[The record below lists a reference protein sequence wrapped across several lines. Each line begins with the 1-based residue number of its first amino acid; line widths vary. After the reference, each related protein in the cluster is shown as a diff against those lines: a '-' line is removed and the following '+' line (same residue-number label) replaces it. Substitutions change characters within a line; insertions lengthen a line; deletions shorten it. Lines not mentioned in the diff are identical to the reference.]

1 LYISEDTITQIK
13 DHVNIVNVI
22 GEFVPLK
29 KSGQNYKGLCPF
41 HTEKTPS
48 FVVNPQKG
56 IFHCFGCGVG
66 GNVFNFLMK
75 LKGISFPDAV
85 RLLGE
90 RAGIHVETEGRRDV
104 KRSKVDILY
113 KINETASSF
122 FANNLLSEKGVH
134 ALRYLKIRKIDSTTT
149 KAFHLGYSLRSWD
162 ALLLYLQSKGFGTGI
177 LEESGLILKK
187 RRGDG
192 YYDRFRNR
200 IIFPIQDSIGRYVGF
215 GARILETEN
224 EEGPKY
230 INTNENLLF
239 HKGKQLYG
247 FYNAEEFIRR
257 EDSVFVV
264 EGYFD
269 VIRMYKE
276 GFRNAVA
283 PLGTALTEEQIAL
296 ILRYT
301 RNIYLLFDPD
311 EAGLKAALRSI
322 NMLFKR
328 GVEPYIVRFP
338 QGKDPGDFFDE
349 YSGEEFDILREDA
362 VPGIDFIIG
371 TFIDEKKVY
380 TANEKIIILHRLS
393 DYYTGMESTILKDE
407 LIAKTSKVLKTE
419 EYILKKEIEK
429 FAKKNVP
436 QIRRGSS
443 GEKEH
448 IVVSAE
454 LRLLLFLLSN
464 PEYFHLVEARLDES
478 YFNGKWTKRLW
489 NAILKAQK
497 VSDWNSGTVLDY
509 LDDEKYIE
517 YISGKLMDEVLTNN
531 PKETITELMVKLK
544 KNKLENQITAI
555 NKKLAKAEL
564 ENDEAS
570 KSTLLLEL
578 AAQENELKKW
588 KSLKS
593 LDFSQ

>member
-13 DHVNIVNVI
+13 DHVNIVDII
-22 GEFVPLK
+22 GEYVPLK
-29 KSGQNYKGLCPF
+29 KAGQSYKGLCPF

-48 FVVNPQKG
+48 FIVNPQKG

-90 RAGIHVETEGRRDV
+90 RAGIHIEAEGRRDI

-113 KINETASSF
+113 KINEAASSF
-122 FANNLLSEKGVH
+122 FVNNLLSEKGVH
-134 ALRYLKIRKIDSTTT
+134 ALRYLKIRKIDSETT

-162 ALLLYLQSKGFGTGI
+162 ALLLYLQSKGFGTGL
-177 LEESGLILKK
+177 LEEAGLILKK
-187 RRGDG
+187 RKGDG

-200 IIFPIQDSIGRYVGF
+200 IIFPIQDSIGRFVGF

-230 INTNENLLF
+230 INSNENLLF

-247 FYNAEEFIRR
+247 FYNTEDFIRK

-276 GFRNAVA
+276 GFKNTVA

-338 QGKDPGDFFDE
+338 QGIDPGDFFDE
-349 YSGEEFDILREDA
+349 YSKEEFDILKRDA
-362 VPGIDFIIG
+362 VPGVDFIIG
-371 TFIDEKKVY
+371 TLIDEKKIY
-380 TANEKIIILHRLS
+380 TANEKIVILHRLS

-407 LIAKTSKVLKTE
+407 LIAKTSKLLKTE

-429 FAKKNVP
+429 LTKKNVP

-443 GEKEH
+443 GEKEYKD
-448 IVVSAE
+448 VSAE

-464 PEYFHLVEARLDES
+464 PECFYIVEARLDES

-489 NAILKAQK
+489 DAILKAQK

-509 LDDEKYIE
+509 LDDVKYIE

-544 KNKLENQITAI
+544 KNKIENQISAI

-564 ENDEAS
+564 EDDEVMINE
-570 KSTLLLEL
+570 LLVEKT
-578 AAQENELKKW
+578 AQENELKKW

-593 LDFSQ
+593 LDLSQ